1 MKNFII
7 KSIVL
12 IFIVSLVSSCGGWTK
27 GDEKKYLLEC
37 ERAKLSEDFCQCT
50 LGKITTKYTSFENAM
65 QNENEFIEIFKAC
78 KK

>member
-1 MKNFII
+1 
-7 KSIVL
+7 
-12 IFIVSLVSSCGGWTK
+12 
-27 GDEKKYLLEC
+27 LLEC

-50 LGKITTKYTSFENAM
+50 LGKITTKYASFENAM